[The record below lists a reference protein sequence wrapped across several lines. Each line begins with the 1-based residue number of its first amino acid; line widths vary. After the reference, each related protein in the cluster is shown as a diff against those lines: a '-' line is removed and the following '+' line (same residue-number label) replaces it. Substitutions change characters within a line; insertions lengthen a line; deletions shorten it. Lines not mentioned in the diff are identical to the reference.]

1 MKIAGSLILALLLH
15 SPVFAQGKPMTGAEL
30 AAYNKPEFKRW
41 YAEEG
46 MTVGQ
51 YEKENTKW
59 EKLLREI
66 GRK

>member
-1 MKIAGSLILALLLH
+1 MKIAASLIFALLLH
-15 SPVFAQGKPMTGAEL
+15 SPVFAQGKPMTVAEL
-30 AAYNKPEFKRW
+30 HNKPEFKRW
-41 YAEEG
+41 YAEQG
-46 MTVGQ
+46 MTVEQ